1 MIIKKTTRSQLTAGQ
16 VARHC
21 QVSIPAVRKWIQQG
35 KLVALRT
42 PGRHYRIDI
51 NEFQRFLSQH
61 GMPTLPSAEARIL
74 IVDDDPDIASLLA
87 DFFARDPRGFKLE
100 SATDGYEALMKVGAF
115 KPSVLI
121 LDVVMPRLDGMEVC
135 RRLKANSETRS
146 ITILGITGY
155 PHMIPAVLEA
165 GADACLTKP
174 LELGRVRQE
183 VDRLLASHPLSLQ
196 SPFREIGSTARATQ

>member
-1 MIIKKTTRSQLTAGQ
+1 MRSQLTAGQ

-35 KLVALRT
+35 KLAALRT

-61 GMPTLPSAEARIL
+61 GMPTYPLPSAEARIL

-87 DFFARDPRGFKLE
+87 DFFARDPRGFKFE

-121 LDVVMPRLDGMEVC
+121 LDVVMPRLDGLEVC

-183 VDRLLASHPLSLQ
+183 LDRLLASLH
-196 SPFREIGSTARATQ
+196 SPFREIGSTARAKQ